1 MPKQD
6 LSSRTPVEGVI
17 AGIITPFAA
26 DGSVALEEL
35 REETAVL
42 SRSPVDSLC
51 VGSLLGDLEGAPP
64 EEFFS
69 VCEMVC
75 RHSRKPVMAMI
86 APDSRPEAI
95 ELARAAESGGVRA
108 LLVAQPHYLCQP
120 DPEGFSEMLARLRR
134 ETRLT
139 LLLAN
144 CQRNAMIGL
153 AAMRQ
158 LIGDGAVDGVLLG
171 GDGAHLMVDLLC
183 ARPAVPV
190 LSAMEDL
197 HYVNLLL
204 GASGIVSDLAAVCPG
219 EAAGLYRAFR
229 EGNHD
234 RARLCHERLV
244 RLWRVFDHPSEQRA
258 RLRSALMSQGRK
270 VGPPRSPYNVSC
282 LDSQGE
288 IRAAIDREGIPAHR

>member
-1 MPKQD
+1 MPRQD
-6 LSSRTPVEGVI
+6 LPARAPIEGVI
-17 AGIITPFAA
+17 AGIITPFGA
-26 DGSVALEEL
+26 DGSIALEEL
-35 REETAVL
+35 RKETAVL
-42 SRSPVDSLC
+42 SHSPVDSLC
-51 VGSLLGDLEGAPP
+51 VGGLLSDLEGAPP

-69 VCEMVC
+69 VCETVC
-75 RHSRKPVMAMI
+75 RHSPKPVVAMI
-86 APDSRPEAI
+86 APDSQPEAI

-120 DPEGFSEMLARLRR
+120 GAAGLSELFARLRR
-134 ETRLT
+134 ETRLA
-139 LLLAN
+139 LVIAN

-158 LIGDGAVDGVLLG
+158 LISDGAVDGVLLG

-183 ARPAVPV
+183 ARPGVPV

-204 GASGIVSDLAAVCPG
+204 GASGIVSDLAALCPG

-229 EGNHD
+229 EGNYAH
-234 RARLCHERLV
+234 ARLCHERLV

-270 VGPPRSPYNVSC
+270 VGTPRSPYNVSC

-288 IRAAIDREGIPAHR
+288 ILAAIEREGISAHR